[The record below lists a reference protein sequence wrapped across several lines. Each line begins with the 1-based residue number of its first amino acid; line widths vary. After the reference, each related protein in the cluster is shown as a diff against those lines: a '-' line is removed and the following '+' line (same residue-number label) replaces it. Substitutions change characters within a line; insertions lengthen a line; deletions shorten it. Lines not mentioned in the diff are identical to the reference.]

1 MKCSNCSKQKLI
13 AHKPIKIKIK
23 HNPKRLHGGNNN
35 LEIVTDIE
43 KLTECVNR
51 DDPVSRETIE
61 NIENNKVTGIVNKL
75 TKDNILTCYFTDSL
89 LKSLASTSNRDPL
102 TKIQYSSDQVESIY
116 VRASQKAKNF
126 YNQNIGQQNLRLD
139 LVQDAV
145 GSVQNNMDYSNYE
158 GEELYLSNNNIED
171 VSQLTLP
178 NSLEVLDLINNRI
191 SDVSQLRLPNSLKTL
206 RLENNNI
213 EDVSQLRLPNSL
225 KELDLSNNQI
235 SDVSQLRLPNSL
247 EELDLENNQIS
258 DVSQLRLP
266 NSLKRLFL
274 QDNRIS
280 DVSQLTL
287 PNSLELLIL
296 SNNNIEDVS
305 QLTLPNSLE
314 YLWIDGNRI
323 EDVSKNELRERYP
336 GIVMQF

>member
-43 KLTECVNR
+43 KLTECVNQ
-51 DDPVSRETIE
+51 DDPVSLETIE
-61 NIENNKVTGIVNKL
+61 NIENNNVTGIVNKL
-75 TKDNILTCYFTDSL
+75 AKNNILTCYFTDSL
-89 LKSLASTSNRDPL
+89 LQSLASTSNRDPI
-102 TKIQYSSDQVESIY
+102 TKIQYSSEQVKSIY

-158 GEELYLSNNNIED
+158 GEELVLYYNQISD

-178 NSLEVLDLINNRI
+178 NSLI
-191 SDVSQLRLPNSLKTL
+191 S
-206 RLENNNI
+206 
-213 EDVSQLRLPNSL
+213 
-225 KELDLSNNQI
+225 LDLSDNQ
-235 SDVSQLRLPNSL
+235 
-247 EELDLENNQIS
+247 
-258 DVSQLRLP
+258 
-266 NSLKRLFL
+266 
-274 QDNRIS
+274 IS

-287 PNSLELLIL
+287 PNSLELLYL
-296 SNNNIEDVS
+296 SRNQISDVS
-305 QLTLPNSLE
+305 QLTLPNSLKE
-314 YLWIDGNRI
+314 LVLQNNQISDVSQLTLPNSLKELALQNNQISDVSQLTLPNSLKWLGLHSNQISDVSVSQLTLPNSLKLLVLRNNQI
-323 EDVSKNELRERYP
+323 SDVSKNELRERYP
-336 GIVMQF
+336 GIVMYF